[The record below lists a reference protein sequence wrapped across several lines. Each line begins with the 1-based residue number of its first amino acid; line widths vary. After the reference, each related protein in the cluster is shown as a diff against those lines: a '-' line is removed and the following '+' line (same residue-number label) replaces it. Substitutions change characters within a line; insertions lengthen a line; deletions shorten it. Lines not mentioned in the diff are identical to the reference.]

1 MKNNLPLAQ
10 CTKRDSNYKWVEKKI
25 LKQASDCYYKL
36 VTKKLS
42 TMF

>member
-10 CTKRDSNYKWVEKKI
+10 CTKQDSNYKWVEKKI
-25 LKQASDCYYKL
+25 LKQASDCYKL

-42 TMF
+42 TIF